1 MLRFIACAAT
11 TILVAAACTSRSS
24 QRLPES
30 GAPAAAAPAAAA
42 AAGGV
47 DSNAARRDSAAARVL
62 RSIAGREE
70 QPAESVFRNIKVLK
84 GVPAGRVVRIMQNG
98 YSRSLGVTC
107 GHCHVG
113 GQWASDTKPTKQVAR
128 DMATMVAAIN
138 TEYLAKIPN
147 LRGERPAVNCM
158 TCHRG
163 RAQPNTNTQ

>member
-1 MLRFIACAAT
+1 MRSTLGAAH
-11 TILVAAACTSRSS
+11 ARE
-24 QRLPES
+24 RR
-30 GAPAAAAPAAAA
+30 
-42 AAGGV
+42 
-47 DSNAARRDSAAARVL
+47 ARRGGGDRCHARRRHGL
-62 RSIAGREE
+62 AGREQE
-70 QPAESVFRNIKVLK
+70 PAESVFRNIKVLK

-98 YSRSLGVTC
+98 YARSLGVTC

-128 DMATMVAAIN
+128 DMHTMVMAIN
-138 TEYLAKIPN
+138 TQHIAKIPN